1 MALDHGA
8 SCAVCGKQSSISQF
22 SVIGTAPGRKA
33 EKTGLLLGL
42 LGQQTLTPRSG
53 S

>member
-1 MALDHGA
+1 MAL
-8 SCAVCGKQSSISQF
+8 AVRFAGNRARPISQF

-33 EKTGLLLGL
+33 EKAGL